1 MVSWAKSS
9 GIREITAIRSMTD
22 ACCGLFIVSVVKGL
36 AYRSD
41 AHIGWVC
48 E

>member
-1 MVSWAKSS
+1 MT
-9 GIREITAIRSMTD
+9 EITVIRKMTD
-22 ACCGLFIVSVVKGL
+22 ASCGLFIVSVVSVL